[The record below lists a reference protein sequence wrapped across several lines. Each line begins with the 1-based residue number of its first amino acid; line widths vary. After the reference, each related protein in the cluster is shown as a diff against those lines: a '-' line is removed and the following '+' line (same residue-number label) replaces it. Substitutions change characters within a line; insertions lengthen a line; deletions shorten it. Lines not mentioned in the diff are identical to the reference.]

1 MNKLVK
7 WDEIECQIVEAKDLK
22 TIVQMQEQIEI
33 LKIIAKQ
40 TDGSLKEQNR
50 CSKYRIILE
59 RKAGR
64 IYSEL
69 PDEKDGRPK
78 KSSTGLTTFTSKQQA
93 EKETKKSRETLN
105 KWAKESE
112 IDEEV
117 LEEYEAECNDK
128 EKELTS
134 SGFIKK
140 IEKKKA
146 QKVELPQGKYDVIYI
161 DPPWRYDFAPTT
173 NISIDVKHYPT
184 LVLEEIINYKD
195 KKGKLIIDLFYK
207 DSVIFLWATNP
218 KLNEALELMKEWE
231 FIYKTNFC
239 WDKVKPIARGMGYWS
254 LGQHELLLVGTKGE
268 FSPPENSKKVPSLFS
283 IEKTT
288 HSRKPEYVYELI
300 ENYFPDHKYLELFST
315 KKRRRWT
322 SWGDKM

>member
-1 MNKLVK
+1 
-7 WDEIECQIVEAKDLK
+7 
-22 TIVQMQEQIEI
+22 MQEQIEI

-64 IYSEL
+64 IYKKL
-69 PDEKDGRPK
+69 PDETGSGGGRGRK
-78 KSSTGLTTFTSKQQA
+78 KNLPNPVRQVSTSKQQA
-93 EKETKKSRETLN
+93 VKETKKSIVTLE
-105 KWAKESE
+105 KWVKESE

-218 KLNEALELMKEWE
+218 KLNEALELMKEWG

-254 LGQHELLLVGTKGE
+254 LGQHELLLIGTKGK
-268 FSPPENSKKVPSLFS
+268 FSPPGKSKKVSSLFS

-300 ENYFPDHKYLELFST
+300 ENYFPNHKYLELFAT

-322 SWGDKM
+322 SWGDKI